1 LDAERFFR
9 AVDRAVWDNVSRHSD
24 LPLVVAAVPEHQA
37 IFRALTHNQR
47 VVPQGIEKNP
57 SSMSVREL
65 CDAAWK
71 SIEPNYLARLQ
82 RLVEDF
88 NTARARQQG
97 SDDVCAVAKAARD
110 GRVGVLLVEAER
122 VIPGRLDP
130 QTGEARPAAPDARD
144 ADDLLDDVAE
154 TVLRMK
160 GTVVVVPRDRM
171 PTQTGLAAT
180 NRF

>member
-1 LDAERFFR
+1 
-9 AVDRAVWDNVSRHSD
+9 
-24 LPLVVAAVPEHQA
+24 
-37 IFRALTHNQR
+37 
-47 VVPQGIEKNP
+47 
-57 SSMSVREL
+57 MSVREL
-65 CDAAWK
+65 CDAAWT

-97 SDDVCAVAKAARD
+97 SDDVCAIAKAARD

-122 VIPGRLDP
+122 VIPGRFDP